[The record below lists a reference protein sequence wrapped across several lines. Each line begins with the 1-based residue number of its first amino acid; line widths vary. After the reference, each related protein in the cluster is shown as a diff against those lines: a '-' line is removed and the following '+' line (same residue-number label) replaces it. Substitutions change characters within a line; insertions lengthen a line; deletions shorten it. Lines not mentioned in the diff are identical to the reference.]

1 MFNNSFCVALHEKN
15 VAGFDLN
22 SLSFLRGNN
31 DVKSPYMM
39 RQYQKDVGN
48 YISRRNIKKD
58 CEHFSRVLSFS
69 FIKKKGIASSSK

>member
-22 SLSFLRGNN
+22 YLAFLRENN

-48 YISRRNIKKD
+48 YISRRNIK
-58 CEHFSRVLSFS
+58 
-69 FIKKKGIASSSK
+69 